1 MSELRTQIKDA
12 LEKFDSLSPEEIV
25 KFLNAMS
32 AEFRTDIT
40 REYLTGK
47 IAKLADINDENER
60 TTYCK
65 QFRPYFDWYLN
76 GN

>member
-25 KFLNAMS
+25 KFLNMMS
-32 AEFRTDIT
+32 DEFRTDIT

-47 IAKLADINDENER
+47 IAKLADISDENER
-60 TTYCK
+60 ATYCK
-65 QFRPYFDWYLN
+65 QFRPYFDWYLS